1 MTQSKNQNIYIWTQ
15 MIYRNK
21 TDKTEIKLLIF
32 YNILIGNV
40 KKLVP
45 NFFGFLIKK
54 SMCFIKKTYKFNWD

>member
-32 YNILIGNV
+32 II
-40 KKLVP
+40 
-45 NFFGFLIKK
+45 FLLAMLK
-54 SMCFIKKTYKFNWD
+54 N